1 MGISARAQYDRRGGA
16 HRTRH
21 LLLTLASSF
30 ALAVLRLTGVAQAQA
45 GPPYLTNDPGTPG
58 DGNWELNFGLVPA
71 VSRGASADQ
80 IPQFDL
86 NYGLGDRVQLTYEV
100 PYVIHTGGGATTGG
114 WGNGF
119 PGIKWRFVDQ
129 GDEGWQV
136 STFPQYETG
145 VGMLGQQRGIG
156 SAGPRFLLP
165 FEASRKVGPIEL
177 DVEAGYWFPR
187 RGAAR
192 GERILGLVVGHEFT
206 PRLELDA
213 ELYDDHAI
221 DAPPQGT
228 TWDVGGRY
236 KLSRSFIALFMA
248 GSTLSGRSDGEPE
261 FFSYLGI
268 QVLLSDYGL
277 KWGGEPEST
286 GPSAAK

>member
-1 MGISARAQYDRRGGA
+1 MRISARAQNDRRGGA
-16 HRTRH
+16 RRGRH
-21 LLLTLASSF
+21 PLPALASV
-30 ALAVLRLTGVAQAQA
+30 ALAALHLTSVAQAQA

-58 DGNWELNFGLVPA
+58 NGNWELNFALVPA
-71 VSRGASADQ
+71 VSRGEAAYQ

-100 PYVIHTGGGATTGG
+100 PYVLHTGGGATTGG

-119 PGIKWRFVDQ
+119 PGVKWRFFDE
-129 GDEGWQV
+129 GDAGWQV

-145 VGMLGQQRGIG
+145 VGILGQQRGIG

-165 FEASRKVGPIEL
+165 FEASRKVGPIDV

-221 DAPPQGT
+221 DAAPQGS

-248 GSTLSGRSDGEPE
+248 GSTLSGRSNGEPE
-261 FFSYLGI
+261 FFSYLGV

-277 KWGGEPEST
+277 KWGGESENT
-286 GPSAAK
+286 VPSAAR